1 VRNSASLLALLLLFS
16 IMWVSIP
23 QIGLVKA
30 QRSSIFIRSDGSVEG
45 TSKIQVDG
53 NRYILTGNI
62 TVDTSH
68 VDHGI
73 YVEKDNIIM
82 DGLGYTLQGNG
93 EATGIQLHQ
102 RIGVEIKNFHIINW
116 GCGIN
121 NPQSECVIE
130 GNWITEC
137 NTGVNLAD
145 THNCTFIGN
154 ELLGNREDIFLIRG
168 YANTFLDN
176 NIGKLY
182 WSTGFLVPGENY
194 FDGNYWG
201 EYEGADEDK
210 DSFGDTPFMVYQV
223 EFGDTNITCYDN
235 HPLIEP
241 AIIPE
246 FPSWAILPLVITAT
260 LVAII
265 YKKQLTKNRATN
277 KSAILGD

>member
-1 VRNSASLLALLLLFS
+1 MRKSVSLLVLLLLFS

-53 NRYILTGNI
+53 NYYTLTGNI

-73 YVEKDNIIM
+73 YVEKDNIII
-82 DGLGYTLQGNG
+82 DGSGYTLEGNG
-93 EATGIQLHQ
+93 EGTGIQLYQ
-102 RIGVEIKNFHIINW
+102 RIGVKIKNFHIINW

-121 NPQSECVIE
+121 NPKNECIIE

-137 NTGVNLAD
+137 NTGINLAD

-154 ELLGNREDIFLIRG
+154 ELLGNHEDIFLMRI
-168 YANTFLDN
+168 YANKFVGN

-182 WSTGFLVPGENY
+182 WSTAFLVPGENS

-201 EYEGADEDK
+201 EYEGTDEDK
-210 DSFGDTPFMVYQV
+210 DGFGDTPFMVYQV
-223 EFGDTNITCYDN
+223 DYGDTNITCYDN

-241 AIIPE
+241 AMIPE
-246 FPSWAILPLVITAT
+246 FPSWIILPLFLLVTFVGVIVRKRLSQSVTRYA
-260 LVAII
+260 
-265 YKKQLTKNRATN
+265 K
-277 KSAILGD
+277 